1 MQFGKNGLEPINSY
15 ALVAYLPDPIG
26 AYLDKVRLD
35 LVPSCVPHSHV
46 TVLPPRPLNGR
57 PEEAI
62 EALRE
67 EIRDL
72 PRFEVEPAEV
82 EIFGM
87 TSVIY
92 VGLSEGMDEFREM
105 HDRLNAGPLAFD
117 EPYPYHPHIT
127 LAQQLACE
135 QVMGVYEVARMKWAA
150 FPYKRRFAV
159 DTITFVQNTRQNK
172 WLDLA
177 YYRLQ
182 PAVPVGAR

>member
-1 MQFGKNGLEPINSY
+1 MQSGNNGLEPINSY
-15 ALVAYLPDPIG
+15 ALVAYLPDPLG

-35 LVPSCVPHSHV
+35 LVPSCVPHAHV
-46 TVLPPRPLNGR
+46 TVLPPRPLNGS

-67 EIRDL
+67 DMRDL

-92 VGLSEGMDEFREM
+92 VALEQGADEFHLM
-105 HDRLNAGPLAFD
+105 HDRLNSGPLAFD
-117 EPYPYHPHIT
+117 EPFAYHPHIT

-135 QVMGVYEVARMKWAA
+135 QVMGVYEVARMRWAA
-150 FPYKRRFAV
+150 FPYRRHFAV

-182 PAVPVGAR
+182 PAASLVMR

>member
-1 MQFGKNGLEPINSY
+1 MLFGKNGLEPIDSY
-15 ALVAYLPDPIG
+15 ALVAYLPDPLG
-26 AYLDKVRLD
+26 VYLDRVRLD

-46 TVLPPRPLNGR
+46 TVLPPRPLRGS

-62 EALRE
+62 EVLRE
-67 EIRDL
+67 GIRDL
-72 PRFEVEPAEV
+72 PRFEVAPAEV

-92 VGLSEGMDEFREM
+92 VALSEGEAEFREM
-105 HDRLNAGPLAFD
+105 HDRLNTGPLRYA

-150 FPYKRRFAV
+150 FPYKRRFVV

-182 PAVPVGAR
+182 PAASLAVR